1 MKFGLLKDI
10 KVGEYRTIITPA
22 EVDAIVGDGH
32 EVYVQKGAGEG
43 AGFSDEQYVAE
54 GAKLLDTMED
64 VYATCDFITKVK
76 ELEPCEFGLLRENQ
90 ILLTCIHPAAHP
102 EEVQALLD
110 SKCISFTAE
119 DCHRYGSPNCEAAGK
134 QGAMMGLE
142 SLLSIYGGKGK
153 FVNGLGGAPGIN
165 ALVLG
170 GGTVGRACTGVLHA
184 LGAHVTVMDVNIG
197 CLRDIG
203 RQFNEEV
210 DTMISNHYNIAKL
223 LPSTDVVYNCVRWP
237 KDAKEFM
244 ITREMVRSMEKGSVI
259 VDISNDVGAI
269 ETFHETTHADP
280 RYIEEGVVHYCVS
293 NIPGAIAQS
302 TSIAYAAGVLPH
314 FRSIL
319 KNGVAEACVKDGY
332 LRRALTSYKGYLTHE
347 ETSAIQGRPWV
358 RPEDI
363 LGIADRKL
371 DMAPPATGT
380 RSENFIK
387 LDK

>member
-22 EVDAIVGDGH
+22 EVNAIVGDGH
-32 EVYVQKGAGEG
+32 EVYVQRGAGEG
-43 AGFSDEQYVAE
+43 AGFSDEQFVAE

-76 ELEPCEFGLLRENQ
+76 ELEPCEYGLLRENQ

-102 EEVQALLD
+102 DEVQALLD
-110 SKCISFTAE
+110 SKCIAFTAE

-153 FVNGLGGAPGIN
+153 FVNGLGGAPGVK

-170 GGTVGRACTGVLHA
+170 GGTVGRACTSVLHA
-184 LGAHVTVMDVNIG
+184 LGAWVTVMDVNIG

-203 RQFNEEV
+203 KQFNEEV
-210 DTMISNHYNIAKL
+210 NTMISNRYNIAKL
-223 LPSTDVVYNCVRWP
+223 LPEIDVVYNCVRWP
-237 KDAKEFM
+237 KDAKDFM

-302 TSIAYAAGVLPH
+302 TSIAYAASVLPH

-319 KNGVAEACVKDGY
+319 NNGVAEACAKDGF
-332 LRRALTSYKGYLTHE
+332 LRRSLTTYKGYLTHE

-371 DMAPPATGT
+371 DMAPSATGT
-380 RSENFIK
+380 KSENFIK